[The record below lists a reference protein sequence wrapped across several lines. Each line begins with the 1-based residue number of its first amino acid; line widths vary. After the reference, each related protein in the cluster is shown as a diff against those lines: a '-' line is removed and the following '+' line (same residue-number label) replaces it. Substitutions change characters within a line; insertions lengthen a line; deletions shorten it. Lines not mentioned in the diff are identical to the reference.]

1 MSESLLFAILG
12 FLVACLLGTVFASFL
27 WRRAVTVT
35 TRKIIEDENFAGLD
49 EVADLKADLR
59 DARNSIAAKDREVG
73 AAETKTAELAAAI
86 AEAKASGEGT
96 AENLKQ
102 ELQNAGTA
110 LEAAHSERDVAKA
123 ALSEKD
129 EEIKAAEERVE
140 AAQMRVSEL
149 ENAIRVLVKETSLF
163 EATSP
168 DQAPNETPLE
178 ANAPEAKTVTPSA
191 TTPNAS
197 GSKEDGANSSIAEIT
212 SSTEAPKPEETKP
225 TAPTASGADD
235 KDTAEPSLAIS
246 RSLEERI
253 EALKQGENAS
263 A

>member
-35 TRKIIEDENFAGLD
+35 TRKIMEDENFAGLD
-49 EVADLKADLR
+49 EVADLKEDLR
-59 DARNSIAAKDREVG
+59 AAQNTIAAKDREIG
-73 AAETKTAELAAAI
+73 AAETNTAELEAAI
-86 AEAKASGEGT
+86 AEAKASSEGT

-110 LEAAHSERDVAKA
+110 LEAAHSERDAAKA
-123 ALSEKD
+123 ALSAKD
-129 EEIKAAEERVE
+129 EEIKAAEGRVE
-140 AAQMRVSEL
+140 AAQKRVSEL
-149 ENAIRVLVKETSLF
+149 ENAIRALVKETSLF
-163 EATSP
+163 EV
-168 DQAPNETPLE
+168 DAPKEAPLE
-178 ANAPEAKTVTPSA
+178 ANTHEAKAVTPPS
-191 TTPNAS
+191 TISNIG
-197 GSKEDGANSSIAEIT
+197 GSKGDEANSPIAKST

-225 TAPTASGADD
+225 TAATASGNGD

>member
-1 MSESLLFAILG
+1 MSESLLFAVLG

-35 TRKIIEDENFAGLD
+35 TRQIMEDENFAGLD

-59 DARNSIAAKDREVG
+59 AAQTDIAAKDREIG
-73 AAETKTAELAAAI
+73 AAETKAAELEAAI

-110 LEAAHSERDVAKA
+110 LEAAHSERDAAKA
-123 ALSEKD
+123 ALSAKD
-129 EEIKAAEERVE
+129 EEIKAAEGRVE
-140 AAQMRVSEL
+140 AAQKRVSEL
-149 ENAIRVLVKETSLF
+149 EDAIRALVKQTSLF

-168 DQAPNETPLE
+168 DQAPKAAPLE
-178 ANAPEAKTVTPSA
+178 ANASEANAVTPTA
-191 TTPNAS
+191 AAPNAG
-197 GSKEDGANSSIAEIT
+197 GSQED
-212 SSTEAPKPEETKP
+212 EAPKLEETKP
-225 TAPTASGADD
+225 TAPSASGTDD
-235 KDTAEPSLAIS
+235 EDTAEPSLAIS

>member
-35 TRKIIEDENFAGLD
+35 TRRIMEDENFAGLD

-59 DARNSIAAKDREVG
+59 TAQNTIGSKDREIG
-73 AAETKTAELAAAI
+73 AAETKAAELEAAI

-110 LEAAHSERDVAKA
+110 LEAAQSERDVAKA
-123 ALSEKD
+123 ALAAKD
-129 EEIKAAEERVE
+129 EEIKAAEGRVE
-140 AAQMRVSEL
+140 AAQKRVSEL

-163 EATSP
+163 EASTP
-168 DQAPNETPLE
+168 RETPLE
-178 ANAPEAKTVTPSA
+178 ANAPEATAVIAAA
-191 TTPNAS
+191 TTPNAD
-197 GSKEDGANSSIAEIT
+197 GSKEGDANSPVAEIT
-212 SSTEAPKPEETKP
+212 SSTEAPKAEETKP
-225 TAPTASGADD
+225 TTPTASGADE

>member
-59 DARNSIAAKDREVG
+59 AAQNTIAAKDREIG
-73 AAETKTAELAAAI
+73 AAETKTAELEAAI

-163 EATSP
+163 EAG
-168 DQAPNETPLE
+168 APNETPLE

-197 GSKEDGANSSIAEIT
+197 GSKEDGANSSIAEII
-212 SSTEAPKPEETKP
+212 SSPEAPKPEETKP
-225 TAPTASGADD
+225 TEPTASGADD
-235 KDTAEPSLAIS
+235 KDTPEPSLAIS